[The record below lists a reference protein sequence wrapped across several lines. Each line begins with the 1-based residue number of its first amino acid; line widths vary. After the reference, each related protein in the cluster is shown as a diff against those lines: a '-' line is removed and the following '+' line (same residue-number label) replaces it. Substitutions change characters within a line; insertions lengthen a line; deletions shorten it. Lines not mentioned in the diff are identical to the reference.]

1 MRHFLDA
8 FFVQMKDNAAAKQF
22 DKRCEQGIA
31 VKDLSCWYDR
41 KIYQGWPERNENA
54 AQPEN
59 KPNHMHHFQRGYFAN
74 VIQRLAKMQG

>member
-1 MRHFLDA
+1 MKNDVRAKHLDEHG
-8 FFVQMKDNAAAKQF
+8 
-22 DKRCEQGIA
+22 EQCIP
-31 VKDLSCWYDR
+31 VKYFSCWYDR